1 MSGKIYSHIDKIPSG
16 SASRKVTEGCLVLE
30 GGAFRG
36 LYSQGFMDAMM
47 KAGINMQCTIGV
59 SAGAMAGMNYVAGQ
73 IGRSARV
80 NLRYRHDSRYVGIQA
95 VRHNKGLIG
104 FDFVFDGLKESDP
117 FDGKRFFEPERRFV
131 AVATNCLTGET
142 EYFEKG
148 HCTNIFHAIRASAS
162 MPYISKMVD
171 IDGKPYLDGGCSCK
185 IPYQWAIDQGFEKI
199 VVIKT
204 RHADYRKN
212 LKKASET
219 SLAHRI
225 YHTHPEFAHVLEQS
239 DAAYNH
245 QCDELEQLAK
255 EGRIYL
261 VSPSVPMR
269 ISRLEKDMEKL
280 GHLYALFTIL
290 VWGSCC
296 VLTKVKLTAYTPT
309 QIIPLR
315 MGLAYLTLWALRPRT
330 LKLPWKD
337 ELMFIL
343 IGITGGSVYF
353 FLQNTAAA
361 HTSAANVSI
370 LVSMSPILT
379 VILAQLFSR
388 KGEKLGKLVYIGAL
402 VAIVGVV
409 LVVLNG
415 TLSFHLSPLG
425 DLLALA
431 AALMWAVYSILVK
444 KYTERYDNFL
454 VTRRVFL
461 WAFLTSLPLVLLTD
475 GMPSLSPLF
484 SQPKILISWLFL
496 GVFGN
501 AVCFAI
507 WNIAFKRLGVVVTN
521 NYLYASPFVT
531 VVVGWLLLGEKIS
544 WMSILGAVLI
554 TLGVIFANKD
564 GSQS

>member
-47 KAGINMQCTIGV
+47 KADINMQCTIGV

-80 NLRYRHDSRYVGIQA
+80 NLKYRHDSRYVGIQA

-131 AVATNCLTGET
+131 AVATNCLTGEA

-162 MPYISKMVD
+162 MPYISNMVD

-225 YHTHPEFAHVLEQS
+225 YHTYPEFAHVLEQS

-255 EGRIYL
+255 AGRIYL

-280 GHLYALFTIL
+280 GHLYARGYKDAKDQMEQL
-290 VWGSCC
+290 
-296 VLTKVKLTAYTPT
+296 K
-309 QIIPLR
+309 
-315 MGLAYLTLWALRPRT
+315 AYL
-330 LKLPWKD
+330 
-337 ELMFIL
+337 
-343 IGITGGSVYF
+343 
-353 FLQNTAAA
+353 
-361 HTSAANVSI
+361 
-370 LVSMSPILT
+370 
-379 VILAQLFSR
+379 
-388 KGEKLGKLVYIGAL
+388 
-402 VAIVGVV
+402 
-409 LVVLNG
+409 
-415 TLSFHLSPLG
+415 
-425 DLLALA
+425 
-431 AALMWAVYSILVK
+431 
-444 KYTERYDNFL
+444 
-454 VTRRVFL
+454 
-461 WAFLTSLPLVLLTD
+461 
-475 GMPSLSPLF
+475 GM
-484 SQPKILISWLFL
+484 K
-496 GVFGN
+496 
-501 AVCFAI
+501 
-507 WNIAFKRLGVVVTN
+507 
-521 NYLYASPFVT
+521 
-531 VVVGWLLLGEKIS
+531 
-544 WMSILGAVLI
+544 
-554 TLGVIFANKD
+554 
-564 GSQS
+564 

>member
-1 MSGKIYSHIDKIPSG
+1 MKSVNRHDLGGIDRMSGKIYSHIDKIPSG

-95 VRHNKGLIG
+95 VRHNKG
-104 FDFVFDGLKESDP
+104 
-117 FDGKRFFEPERRFV
+117 
-131 AVATNCLTGET
+131 
-142 EYFEKG
+142 

-219 SLAHRI
+219 SLAYRI
-225 YHTHPEFAHVLEQS
+225 YHTYPEFAHVLEQS

-261 VSPSVPMR
+261 VSPSVPMK

-280 GHLYALFTIL
+280 GHLYARGYKDAKDQMEQL
-290 VWGSCC
+290 
-296 VLTKVKLTAYTPT
+296 K
-309 QIIPLR
+309 
-315 MGLAYLTLWALRPRT
+315 AYL
-330 LKLPWKD
+330 
-337 ELMFIL
+337 
-343 IGITGGSVYF
+343 
-353 FLQNTAAA
+353 
-361 HTSAANVSI
+361 
-370 LVSMSPILT
+370 
-379 VILAQLFSR
+379 
-388 KGEKLGKLVYIGAL
+388 
-402 VAIVGVV
+402 
-409 LVVLNG
+409 
-415 TLSFHLSPLG
+415 
-425 DLLALA
+425 
-431 AALMWAVYSILVK
+431 
-444 KYTERYDNFL
+444 
-454 VTRRVFL
+454 
-461 WAFLTSLPLVLLTD
+461 
-475 GMPSLSPLF
+475 GM
-484 SQPKILISWLFL
+484 K
-496 GVFGN
+496 
-501 AVCFAI
+501 
-507 WNIAFKRLGVVVTN
+507 
-521 NYLYASPFVT
+521 
-531 VVVGWLLLGEKIS
+531 
-544 WMSILGAVLI
+544 
-554 TLGVIFANKD
+554 
-564 GSQS
+564 

>member
-1 MSGKIYSHIDKIPSG
+1 
-16 SASRKVTEGCLVLE
+16 
-30 GGAFRG
+30 
-36 LYSQGFMDAMM
+36 
-47 KAGINMQCTIGV
+47 MQ
-59 SAGAMAGMNYVAGQ
+59 
-73 IGRSARV
+73 
-80 NLRYRHDSRYVGIQA
+80 
-95 VRHNKGLIG
+95 K
-104 FDFVFDGLKESDP
+104 
-117 FDGKRFFEPERRFV
+117 
-131 AVATNCLTGET
+131 
-142 EYFEKG
+142 
-148 HCTNIFHAIRASAS
+148 
-162 MPYISKMVD
+162 
-171 IDGKPYLDGGCSCK
+171 
-185 IPYQWAIDQGFEKI
+185 
-199 VVIKT
+199 KT
-204 RHADYRKN
+204 
-212 LKKASET
+212 
-219 SLAHRI
+219 
-225 YHTHPEFAHVLEQS
+225 
-239 DAAYNH
+239 
-245 QCDELEQLAK
+245 
-255 EGRIYL
+255 
-261 VSPSVPMR
+261 
-269 ISRLEKDMEKL
+269 L

-290 VWGSCC
+290 VWGSCF
-296 VLTKVKLTAYTPT
+296 VLTKVMLTAYTPT

-484 SQPKILISWLFL
+484 SQPKILVSWLFL

-564 GSQS
+564 GSQSYRHSGDFPHRQGIHGCPRQRRSVGRRLSRSAGAAAGHCPGPQLCPDRRRRHRRHIFIYHRRRTYLPDAAERPLARGPALRHHPPPGLQGNRPRRGPGLFFLLPRHHGLCPHRHP